1 MLGTDIFG
9 AVDGMSARELKAH
22 ILPGLLAGARN
33 GLALDRTG
41 VARPLQA
48 LSLTGQALR
57 FDRPAPPASFDID
70 TAVADTRALVPDSVR
85 RQIVRLLS
93 AKIQGVAANLFAA
106 ALARALAANKLRL
119 HPFDLPRLD
128 GFVRAHAEQLGAEAL
143 AFAQRDATPD
153 QKQGYFDADAVDDGN
168 WMLATPAIKAGYI
181 AGRRRTDSV
190 AALALVEAAWP
201 NENADNRV
209 RLLSALREGL
219 GPDDVAFLKGLEK
232 DRAPRV
238 RELAQRL
245 LGRLPGH
252 EGDNPALRNVLDR
265 IQKGQAGL
273 LRKRPIL
280 KLELPATVNAALAAH
295 WVGEAFDQISLDE
308 LASALG
314 MTVADLAPAAEK
326 DDNLLLGFALMAARD
341 GRLDVLATIVD
352 SYLPDAF
359 KYLLGKS
366 DLLDSLSVDD
376 RVRFA
381 DIVIRPRDWPTP
393 MPYAEL
399 LPLPALMQ
407 RPVSDA
413 LMRDMLRAPAWLDTL
428 KSLGAEAGN
437 MPAAAVDRTYV
448 VAVLC
453 PLALRSGLRT
463 QLAPLGAVTA
473 HTLLFLDIMDALET
487 AHA

>member
-1 MLGTDIFG
+1 
-9 AVDGMSARELKAH
+9 MSARDLKTH

-33 GLALDRTG
+33 GLALDRVG
-41 VARPLQA
+41 VAGPLQA

-57 FDRPAPPASFDID
+57 FDRPPAPASFDVD
-70 TAVADTRALVPDSVR
+70 AAVTDTRAVLPDGVR
-85 RQIVRLLS
+85 RQIIRLLS
-93 AKIQGVAANLFAA
+93 AKIQGVAANLFAE
-106 ALARALAANKLRL
+106 ALARAFAANKLRL

-128 GFVRAHAEQLGAEAL
+128 GFLRAHAEQLGAEAM
-143 AFAQRDATPD
+143 AFAQRDAAPE
-153 QKQGYFDADAVDDGN
+153 QARGYFDADALDDSN
-168 WMLATPAIKAGYI
+168 WMLATPAIKANYLS
-181 AGRRRTDSV
+181 GRRRTDP
-190 AALALVEAAWP
+190 AAARALVEAAWP
-201 NENADNRV
+201 NEGADNRV
-209 RLLSALREGL
+209 RLLGALREGL
-219 GPDDVAFLKGLEK
+219 GPDDAGFLKGLEK

-252 EGDNPALRNVLDR
+252 EGDNPALRTVLER
-265 IQKGQAGL
+265 IQKGQTGL
-273 LRKRPIL
+273 LRKRPTL
-280 KLELPATVNAALAAH
+280 KLELPATVNAALAAR
-295 WVGEAFDQISLDE
+295 WVGEAFEQVGLDE
-308 LASALG
+308 LAGALG
-314 MTVADLAPAAEK
+314 LSVADLAPAAEK

-366 DLLDSLSVDD
+366 DPLDGLSVDD

-399 LPLPALMQ
+399 LPLPPMMQ
-407 RPVSDA
+407 GPVSDA
-413 LMRDMLRAPAWLDTL
+413 LMRDILRAPAWLDIL
-428 KSLGAEAGN
+428 KQLGAEGGN
-437 MPAAAVDRTYV
+437 SPAAALDRTYV
-448 VAVLC
+448 ISVLC
-453 PLALRSGLRT
+453 PPGLRASLSA
-463 QLAPLGAVTA
+463 QLAPLGPAVG